1 MKKLALLIIAGLG
14 AVLQCAAADGEI
26 SSEVLVQTQTSWDG
40 TALPAQNLKNP
51 ELSIVRTK
59 IAQGAELKLHKHRMI
74 NAGYVIKG
82 SIEIISAE
90 GRRTVL
96 KAGECAVELVNKAHY
111 GRNIGG
117 CEAELI
123 LFYIGEK
130 GTPRA
135 DIVK

>member
-1 MKKLALLIIAGLG
+1 MKKLALVIVGLG
-14 AVLQCAAADGEI
+14 AVLQCAAAEEI

-40 TALPAQNLKNP
+40 SALPAQNLKTP
-51 ELSIVRTK
+51 ELTIVRTK
-59 IAQGAELKLHKHRMI
+59 IAQGAELALHKHQMI
-74 NAGYVIKG
+74 NAGYLIKG

-90 GRRTVL
+90 GKSTVL

-111 GRNIGG
+111 GRNIGEG
-117 CEAELI
+117 EAELI

-130 GTPRA
+130 GTSRA